1 MSSSIPPLRRIITG
15 DDANGRS
22 RIIADGPPTAIRT
35 VPERPDYQVSNLWR
49 TETGPAPVNAPDT
62 IVDHKGILPPKNGGS
77 ILRVIDYPP
86 EATDPAERQRQ
97 IHATFGGMYSDAQH
111 DKSDGAH
118 PGMHRTD
125 TVDYA
130 ILLEGEIWAIMD
142 DEETLMRAGDI
153 LVQRGTNHAWANRS
167 NKNARICFVLL
178 DGSR

>member
-1 MSSSIPPLRRIITG
+1 MTAPLPPIRRIVTA
-15 DDANGRS
+15 DDAHGHS
-22 RIIADGPPTAIRT
+22 RIVEDAPATAIRT
-35 VPERPDYQVSNLWR
+35 VAERPNYRAVNIWR
-49 TETGPAPVNAPDT
+49 TEAAPAPVDAPDS
-62 IVDHKGILPPKNGGS
+62 IARHQGILPPKNGGS

-86 EATDPAERQRQ
+86 ESKDPAERQRQ

-111 DKSDGAH
+111 DKRDGAH

-142 DEETLMRAGDI
+142 DGETLMRAGDI

-167 NKNARICFVLL
+167 GKNARICFVLL
-178 DGSR
+178 DGMR